1 MCIILIYFSLHVNQ
15 NWVIYKKFVILNL
28 SWLRENNEQIAKRD
42 MIATKSKTVG
52 KNWKN
57 IRI

>member
-1 MCIILIYFSLHVNQ
+1 MYIILIYFPLHVNQ

-28 SWLRENNEQIAKRD
+28 SWLRENNEQIAKQD
-42 MIATKSKTVG
+42 MVVTKNKTIE

>member
-28 SWLRENNEQIAKRD
+28 SWLRENNEQIAKQD
-42 MIATKSKTVG
+42 MVVTKNKTIE
-52 KNWKN
+52 KK
-57 IRI
+57 